1 MAEPARKTRSGTVV
15 TRLTE
20 VQDFTLAGNQM
31 YGLATPRRGAREVE
45 VWLSRVDPDAE
56 TPVHSHSTEE
66 VVVVLRGRGEV
77 RRIGAETNTFE
88 APCTLILP
96 PFELHQIANT
106 GREILELIA
115 AMPAGSRIYDQHGIE
130 MALPWRE

>member
-1 MAEPARKTRSGTVV
+1 MAEPLRKTRTGAAV

-20 VQDFTLAGNQM
+20 VQEFALAGNHM

-45 VWLSRVDPDAE
+45 VWLDPEAE
-56 TPVHSHSTEE
+56 TPAHSHSAEE
-66 VVVVLRGRGEV
+66 IVVVLRGRGEV
-77 RRIGAETNTFE
+77 RRIGAETVTFE
-88 APCTLILP
+88 APCTLTLP
-96 PFELHQIANT
+96 ALELHQIANT

-115 AMPAGSRIYDQHGIE
+115 AMPAGSRIYDQYGIE

>member
-20 VQDFTLAGNQM
+20 VRDFTLAGNQM
-31 YGLATPRRGAREVE
+31 YGLATPRHGAREVE
-45 VWLSRVDPDAE
+45 VWLSRVDPEAE

-66 VVVVLRGRGEV
+66 VVVILRGRGEV